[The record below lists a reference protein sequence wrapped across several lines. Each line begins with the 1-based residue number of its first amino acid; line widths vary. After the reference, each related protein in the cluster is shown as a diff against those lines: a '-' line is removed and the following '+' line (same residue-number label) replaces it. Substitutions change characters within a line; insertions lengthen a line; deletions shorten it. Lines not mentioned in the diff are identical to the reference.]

1 MGKGIKIMKQSVHPA
16 LFLAMFTLACFF
28 TSTSSLLASPF
39 SSNGYNSTV
48 NVSQN
53 QNTTNS
59 RYSNVP
65 LQQQIITVSDTQT
78 GTSLVLGGTVVPL
91 REVTLSAQV
100 PGRIEF
106 LAGIEG
112 DWFQPGQIIA
122 VIDDDDLRA
131 KRRQAVANINGQV
144 SALQSAQVQ
153 YSREFWSP
161 QSRNIGRMPGM
172 AIPSMF
178 DQMFTRPLG
187 SAMGMGNPLLDRQA
201 DLYSQNS
208 QLGLARSQ
216 HIGALSQLQEIDAK
230 LRDSRA
236 VVPFSGVVVKKLVE
250 VGDTVQPGQ
259 ALYKFA
265 DARYLQIQVEV
276 PARLMS
282 GIQQDM
288 VVPAVLDVGNTQ
300 ISARV
305 AQIYPM
311 ADSRRHTV
319 TVKFDLPEGV
329 PGGPGMYA
337 EVMVPDVNAP
347 VNVLPV
353 IPNSAVVWRGSL
365 PAVFVH
371 NAKNK
376 SELRLL
382 RLGEA
387 VDNMSVSV
395 LSGLRAGENI
405 YAQPSPGMASGW
417 QSGVAKPDV
426 SKL

>member
-1 MGKGIKIMKQSVHPA
+1 MKYMKQTLNQA
-16 LFLAMFTLACFF
+16 LFVLIFALVILLVFTGQLQA
-28 TSTSSLLASPF
+28 ASF
-39 SSNGYNSTV
+39 SANGYN
-48 NVSQN
+48 
-53 QNTTNS
+53 NT
-59 RYSNVP
+59 YSNTINNAVP
-65 LQQQIITVSDTQT
+65 AGFAQPQIITVSNTQT
-78 GTSLVLGGTVVPL
+78 GTSIVIGGTVVPL

-112 DWFQPGQIIA
+112 DWFQPGQVIA
-122 VIDDDDLRA
+122 AIDDDDLQA
-131 KRRQAVANINGQV
+131 KRRQAIANINGQM
-144 SALQSAQVQ
+144 SAVQSAQVQ

-161 QSRNIGRMPGM
+161 QSRNIGKMPGM
-172 AIPSMF
+172 ALPSMF
-178 DQMFTRPLG
+178 DQMFTRPFG

-216 HIGALSQLQEIDAK
+216 QIGAISQLQQIDAK
-230 LRDSRA
+230 LRVTRA
-236 VVPFSGVVVKKLVE
+236 IAPFSGVVVKRLVE

-259 ALYKFA
+259 ALFKFA
-265 DARYLQIQVEV
+265 DARYLQIQVEI

-288 VVPAVLDVGNTQ
+288 VVPAVLDVGNTR

-311 ADSRRHTV
+311 ADTRRHTV
-319 TVKFDLPEGV
+319 TVKFDLPEGI

-337 EVMVPDVNAP
+337 EVMIPDVNAP
-347 VNVLPV
+347 VNILPV

-365 PAVFVH
+365 PAVFVL
-371 NAKNK
+371 NDKNK

-382 RLGEA
+382 RLGETI
-387 VDNMSVSV
+387 DNMRVSV
-395 LSGLRAGENI
+395 LSGLRAGERI
-405 YAQPSPGMASGW
+405 YAQPTPGMASGW
-417 QSGVAKPDV
+417 QSGIAKQ
-426 SKL
+426 

>member
-1 MGKGIKIMKQSVHPA
+1 MRQTIHKNA
-16 LFLAMFTLACFF
+16 LVTVFTLLIFF
-28 TSTSSLLASPF
+28 TWGSQLLAAPF
-39 SSNGYNSTV
+39 SKNGYVHSNTSTL
-48 NVSQN
+48 SQN
-53 QNTTNS
+53 PIATV
-59 RYSNVP
+59 YS
-65 LQQQIITVSDTQT
+65 QQPQIITVANTQT
-78 GTSLVLGGTVVPL
+78 GTSLVIGGTVVPL

-112 DWFQPGQIIA
+112 DWFQPGQVIA
-122 VIDDDDLRA
+122 AIDDDDLQA
-131 KRRQAVANINGQV
+131 KRRQAVANINGQI
-144 SALQSAQVQ
+144 SAVQNAQVQ

-172 AIPSMF
+172 ALPSMF
-178 DQMFTRPLG
+178 DQIFTRPMG

-216 HIGALSQLQEIDAK
+216 HIGAISQLQGIDAK

-236 VVPFSGVVVKKLVE
+236 VAPFSGVVVKRLVE

-259 ALYKFA
+259 ALFKFA

-282 GIQQDM
+282 GIRQDM
-288 VVPAVLDVGNTQ
+288 LVPAVLDVGSTR

-305 AQIYPM
+305 SQIYPM
-311 ADSRRHTV
+311 ADTRRHTV

-337 EVMVPDVNAP
+337 EVMIPDVNAP

-353 IPNSAVVWRGSL
+353 IPSSAVVWRGSL
-365 PAVFVH
+365 PAVFIH
-371 NAKNK
+371 NDKNK

-382 RLGEA
+382 RLGET
-387 VDNMSVSV
+387 VDNMNISV
-395 LSGLRAGENI
+395 LSGLRAGERI
-405 YAQPSPGMASGW
+405 YSHPTPGMASGW
-417 QSGVAKPDV
+417 QSGMANK
-426 SKL
+426 KQ

>member
-1 MGKGIKIMKQSVHPA
+1 MKQSVHQV
-16 LFLAMFTLACFF
+16 LFFTLIILASFF
-28 TSTSSLLASPF
+28 TSTSSLLASSF
-39 SSNGYNSTV
+39 SANGYNRSN
-48 NVSQN
+48 NVPQN
-53 QNTTNS
+53 QNSTNLMYTS
-59 RYSNVP
+59 IPVH
-65 LQQQIITVSDTQT
+65 QQIITVSDTQT

-112 DWFQPGQIIA
+112 DWFQPGQVIA

-178 DQMFTRPLG
+178 DQLFTRPLG
-187 SAMGMGNPLLDRQA
+187 SAMGLGNPLLDRQA

-347 VNVLPV
+347 VNILPV

-365 PAVFVH
+365 PAVFVL
-371 NAKNK
+371 NTKNK

-387 VDNMSVSV
+387 VDNTSVSV
-395 LSGLRAGENI
+395 LSGVRAGERI
-405 YAQPSPGMASGW
+405 YAQPTPGMASGW
-417 QSGVAKPDV
+417 QSGVAGSDGANPTV
-426 SKL
+426 SN

>member
-1 MGKGIKIMKQSVHPA
+1 MDEYMKQTINNIGFSTII
-16 LFLAMFTLACFF
+16 TLVIFIAI
-28 TSTSSLLASPF
+28 SDQLRAASF
-39 SSNGYNSTV
+39 SSNGYNRSYNGAPEHNLAATY
-48 NVSQN
+48 SQ
-53 QNTTNS
+53 Q
-59 RYSNVP
+59 P
-65 LQQQIITVSDTQT
+65 QIVTVSNTQT
-78 GTSLVLGGTVVPL
+78 GTSIVIGGTVVPL
-91 REVTLSAQV
+91 REVTLTAQV

-112 DWFQPGQIIA
+112 DWFQPGQVIA
-122 VIDDDDLRA
+122 AVDDDDLQA
-131 KRRQAVANINGQV
+131 KRRQAVANINGQM
-144 SALQSAQVQ
+144 SAVQNAQVQ

-161 QSRNIGRMPGM
+161 QSRNIGKMPGM
-172 AIPSMF
+172 ALPSMF
-178 DQMFTRPLG
+178 DQMFTRPFG

-216 HIGALSQLQEIDAK
+216 QIGAVSQLQEIDAR
-230 LRDSRA
+230 LRDTRSVA
-236 VVPFSGVVVKKLVE
+236 PFSGVVVKRLVE

-259 ALYKFA
+259 ALFKFA
-265 DARYLQIQVEV
+265 DARYLQIKVEV
-276 PARLMS
+276 PARLMA

-288 VVPAVLDVGNTQ
+288 VVPAVLDVGNTR

-305 AQIYPM
+305 SQIYPM

-319 TVKFDLPEGV
+319 TVKFDLPEGI

-365 PAVFVH
+365 PAVYVL
-371 NAKNK
+371 NSKNK

-382 RLGEA
+382 RLGET
-387 VDNMSVSV
+387 VDNMNVSV
-395 LSGLRAGENI
+395 LSGLRTGERI
-405 YAQPSPGMASGW
+405 YAQPTPGMASGW
-417 QSGVAKPDV
+417 QSGVAKQ
-426 SKL
+426 SNQEQK

>member
-1 MGKGIKIMKQSVHPA
+1 MMQTIHKSKIVRNST
-16 LFLAMFTLACFF
+16 LAILFTLTSQLQAASF
-28 TSTSSLLASPF
+28 T
-39 SSNGYNSTV
+39 SNGYSHSINKNS
-48 NVSQN
+48 VSAA
-53 QNTTNS
+53 
-59 RYSNVP
+59 YP
-65 LQQQIITVSDTQT
+65 LQQQIITVTNTQT

-112 DWFQPGQIIA
+112 DWFQPGQVIA

-131 KRRQAVANINGQV
+131 KRRQAVANIGGQQ

-300 ISARV
+300 VSARV

-337 EVMVPDVNAP
+337 EVMIPDVNAP
-347 VNVLPV
+347 VNILPV

-365 PAVFVH
+365 PAVFVL

-387 VDNMSVSV
+387 VDNTSVSV
-395 LSGLRAGENI
+395 LSGLRAGERI
-405 YAQPSPGMASGW
+405 YAQPTPGMASGW

-426 SKL
+426 SNL

>member
-1 MGKGIKIMKQSVHPA
+1 MKNLQNPGNGMKYMKQTLNQTLFFLIFALVILLVFTGQLHAASFSV
-16 LFLAMFTLACFF
+16 
-28 TSTSSLLASPF
+28 
-39 SSNGYNSTV
+39 NGYN
-48 NVSQN
+48 NAYN
-53 QNTTNS
+53 NTIPTELAQ
-59 RYSNVP
+59 P
-65 LQQQIITVSDTQT
+65 QIITVTNTQT
-78 GTSLVLGGTVVPL
+78 GTSIVIGGTVVPL
-91 REVTLSAQV
+91 REVTLSAQI

-106 LAGIEG
+106 LAGVEG
-112 DWFQPGQIIA
+112 DWFQPGQVIA
-122 VIDDDDLRA
+122 AIDDDDLQA
-131 KRRQAVANINGQV
+131 KRQQALANINGQV

-161 QSRNIGRMPGM
+161 QSRNIGKMPGM
-172 AIPSMF
+172 ALPSMF
-178 DQMFTRPLG
+178 DQMFTRPFG

-216 HIGALSQLQEIDAK
+216 HIGALSQLQGINAK
-230 LRDSRA
+230 LRDA
-236 VVPFSGVVVKKLVE
+236 KAIAPFSGVVVKRLVE

-259 ALYKFA
+259 ALFKFA
-265 DARYLQIQVEV
+265 DARYLQIKVEI

-288 VVPAVLDVGNTQ
+288 VVPAVLDVGNTRVT
-300 ISARV
+300 ARV

-311 ADSRRHTV
+311 ADTRRHTV
-319 TVKFDLPEGV
+319 TVKFDLPEGM

-365 PAVFVH
+365 PAVFVV
-371 NAKNK
+371 NNKNK

-382 RLGEA
+382 RLGETI
-387 VDNMSVSV
+387 DNMNVSV
-395 LSGLRAGENI
+395 LSGLRAGERI
-405 YAQPSPGMASGW
+405 YAQPTPGMASGW
-417 QSGVAKPDV
+417 QSGIAKQ
-426 SKL
+426 

>member
-1 MGKGIKIMKQSVHPA
+1 MKKIIHKTGFGIAFI
-16 LFLAMFTLACFF
+16 LAISFAGINWTYQLQA
-28 TSTSSLLASPF
+28 ASF
-39 SSNGYNSTV
+39 SSNGYNRPD
-48 NVSQN
+48 NNLQNPVSA
-53 QNTTNS
+53 T
-59 RYSNVP
+59 YP
-65 LQQQIITVSDTQT
+65 QQPQIITVTNTQT
-78 GTSLVLGGTVVPL
+78 GTSIVIGGTVVPL
-91 REVTLSAQV
+91 REVTLSAQI

-106 LAGIEG
+106 LAGVEG
-112 DWFQPGQIIA
+112 DWFQPGQVIA
-122 VIDDDDLRA
+122 AIDDDDLQA
-131 KRRQAVANINGQV
+131 KRQQALANINGQV

-161 QSRNIGRMPGM
+161 QSRNIGKMPGM
-172 AIPSMF
+172 ALPSMF
-178 DQMFTRPLG
+178 DQMFTRPFG

-230 LRDSRA
+230 LRDARA
-236 VVPFSGVVVKKLVE
+236 IAPFNGVVVKRLVE

-259 ALYKFA
+259 ALFKFA
-265 DARYLQIQVEV
+265 DARYLQIQVEI

-288 VVPAVLDVGNTQ
+288 VVPAVLDVGNTR

-311 ADSRRHTV
+311 ADTRRHTV
-319 TVKFDLPEGV
+319 TVKFDLPEGI

-337 EVMVPDVNAP
+337 EVMIPDVNAP

-365 PAVFVH
+365 PAVFVL
-371 NAKNK
+371 NEKNK

-382 RLGEA
+382 RLGET
-387 VDNMSVSV
+387 VDNSNVSV
-395 LSGLRAGENI
+395 LSGIRAGERI

-417 QSGVAKPDV
+417 QSGIAKQ
-426 SKL
+426 KIQ

>member
-1 MGKGIKIMKQSVHPA
+1 MKYMKQTLNQA
-16 LFLAMFTLACFF
+16 LFVLIFALVILLVFTGQLQA
-28 TSTSSLLASPF
+28 ASF
-39 SSNGYNSTV
+39 SANGYN
-48 NVSQN
+48 N
-53 QNTTNS
+53 TNS
-59 RYSNVP
+59 NTINNAVP
-65 LQQQIITVSDTQT
+65 AGFAQPQIITVSNTQT
-78 GTSLVLGGTVVPL
+78 GTSIVIGGTVVPL

-112 DWFQPGQIIA
+112 DWFQPGQVIA
-122 VIDDDDLRA
+122 AIDDDDLQA
-131 KRRQAVANINGQV
+131 KRQQALANINGQA

-161 QSRNIGRMPGM
+161 QSRNIGKMPGM
-172 AIPSMF
+172 ALPSMF
-178 DQMFTRPLG
+178 DQMFTRPFG

-216 HIGALSQLQEIDAK
+216 QIGAISQLQQIDAK
-230 LRDSRA
+230 LRDTRA
-236 VVPFSGVVVKKLVE
+236 IAPFSGVVVKRLVE

-259 ALYKFA
+259 ALFKFA
-265 DARYLQIQVEV
+265 DARYLQIQVEI

-288 VVPAVLDVGNTQ
+288 VVPAVLDVGNTR

-311 ADSRRHTV
+311 ADTRRHTV
-319 TVKFDLPEGV
+319 TVKFDLPEGI

-337 EVMVPDVNAP
+337 EVMIPDVNAP
-347 VNVLPV
+347 VNILPV

-365 PAVFVH
+365 PAVFVL
-371 NAKNK
+371 NDKNK

-382 RLGEA
+382 RLGETI
-387 VDNMSVSV
+387 DNMSVSV
-395 LSGLRAGENI
+395 LSGLRAGERI
-405 YAQPSPGMASGW
+405 YAQPTPGMASGW
-417 QSGVAKPDV
+417 QSGIAKQ
-426 SKL
+426 